1 MTHIKY
7 ILFLHQ
13 LPRGVQNSQDQ
24 QFSTL
29 GSLDA
34 FLLLQ
39 YIEDA
44 KDLGFLWVI
53 ATDIYTMLEIKTS
66 IYFKS
71 FQNNKSLY
79 VKHKHILWK
88 SHYIFQNENLRGGG
102 TILHFCKSPVS
113 LNQRQLDFHIYFY
126 IQCMVICFRLKYMKK
141 IWPHTDMLSEKGRAF
156 QWPFQITTYRILW

>member
-29 GSLDA
+29 GSQDA
-34 FLLLQ
+34 FPLLQ

-79 VKHKHILWK
+79 VSINLFYEKVTIFLRMKTWEEGAPF
-88 SHYIFQNENLRGGG
+88 YIFASLLSCLTKDSWIFIYTSIFNVWWYVFGSSTWRKSGLTQICCRKKAE
-102 TILHFCKSPVS
+102 HF
-113 LNQRQLDFHIYFY
+113 NG
-126 IQCMVICFRLKYMKK
+126 
-141 IWPHTDMLSEKGRAF
+141 LSR
-156 QWPFQITTYRILW
+156 